1 MKTAVSNNTDR
12 SNVKIVEQYNKIIS
26 DYGYEEEKVKM
37 ENVTELNKVKNRVAF
52 QKHTLKYPGSL

>member
-37 ENVTELNKVKNRVAF
+37 ENVTELNKVKNQVAF